1 MATAKNTKKAASKNT
16 AKSASETAAKVASE
30 ATRVEVTKPANE
42 KPIAECP
49 YAEKLVESGA
59 TLAGPFKGGIQP
71 IERIAEAETTV
82 GTIQIVVKLYAAE
95 WDGSIIEYKDR
106 KDAIAAMRE
115 NRRRARAARGGGKD
129 RRLHR
134 QLERIV
140 DKLSTL
146 QGADEIDGD
155 AEYSAEWIAAKTA
168 LNAIMGQIEARVPSV
183 IQDKGPSK

>member
-1 MATAKNTKKAASKNT
+1 MATAKNTKKAASKNN
-16 AKSASETAAKVASE
+16 ASKTAAKVAAE
-30 ATRVEVTKPANE
+30 ATRVEVTKPAAE

-71 IERIAEAETTV
+71 IDRVAEAETTV

-129 RRLHR
+129 RRLHK

-146 QGADEIDGD
+146 QEADEIGGD
-155 AEYSAEWIAAKTA
+155 AEYSPEWIAAKTA
-168 LNAIMGQIEARVPSV
+168 LQAIMGQIEARIPSV
-183 IQDKGPSK
+183 VQGKGSDA